1 MPELKKSDLYKA
13 FQNLRRQTSTIIANP
28 GLVQTLTN
36 RSGAGL
42 GGLFKTP
49 QGRVLA
55 QAEMAID
62 MFKKLGKTW
71 PQISNLFADGDFTQQ
86 DRENLQKIINQSLR
100 GGILSQIKNA
110 FKVNPF
116 PGLGPSDVIRVVT
129 DVAAQD
135 ENMQQDQQSQ
145 VQQQASR
152 SSATTATM
160 GTMGAQESSGLPI
173 VPTLSEGVKTRTLKE
188 DVADLQMFFQNLNTA
203 FKPQSSFVSQ
213 ALGKGTRQTQ
223 QQQKQPI
230 TQGQATGAGT
240 ASTAGSGTT
249 NRPSQTKTTTPNQP
263 APNQPTTG
271 SGAQA
276 TSGPS
281 APAIPAQ
288 QGQFSEL
295 KPNASDDQLQ
305 AITRVTGVE
314 PDRLRKLVQT
324 RGIRISVDPQYLQVK

>member
-1 MPELKKSDLYKA
+1 M
-13 FQNLRRQTSTIIANP
+13 
-28 GLVQTLTN
+28 
-36 RSGAGL
+36 
-42 GGLFKTP
+42 FKTP

-55 QAEMAID
+55 QAEMTID
-62 MFKKLGKTW
+62 MFKKLGKAW

-86 DRENLQKIINQSLR
+86 DRENLQRILQQNLK

-116 PGLGPSDVIRVVT
+116 PGLGPAEVIQVVT
-129 DVAAQD
+129 DVAAGD
-135 ENMQQDQQSQ
+135 EDLQQNAQAQ
-145 VQQQASR
+145 VQQQGTR
-152 SSATTATM
+152 SAATTATM
-160 GTMGAQESSGLPI
+160 GTMGAQESSALPI
-173 VPTLSEGVKTRTLKE
+173 VPTMSESVKPKKVLRE
-188 DVADLQMFFQNLNTA
+188 DVAELQTFFQNLNNA

-240 ASTAGSGTT
+240 TATAGSGTT
-249 NRPSQTKTTTPNQP
+249 NRPAQTKTTTPNQP

-281 APAIPAQ
+281 APAVPAQ

-314 PDRLRKLVQT
+314 PDRLRKLAQT